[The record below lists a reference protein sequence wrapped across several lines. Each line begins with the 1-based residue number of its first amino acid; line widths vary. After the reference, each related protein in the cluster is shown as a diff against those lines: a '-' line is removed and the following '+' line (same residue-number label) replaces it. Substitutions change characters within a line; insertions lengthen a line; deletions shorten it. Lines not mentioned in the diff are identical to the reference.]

1 MLVDSQGSEPI
12 ECVRMNDVGQQ
23 HRVEV
28 VTELSALATV
38 EAGWRRI
45 AESRGNAFITPEWFF
60 AWYEHY
66 GEVVIPCVP
75 IVKSADGRRLQGL
88 LPLVAERRGHMRS
101 LRFAGSNV
109 GDYFHPVAHAGEDD
123 QVTEALAQALAARDE
138 WRLALFDNVDVAA
151 TWPATLV
158 ASSPTAL
165 RASRGPTSILPYADI
180 RGGSWDVYLAG
191 RSSNLR
197 SELGRK
203 LRRLQREHE
212 VRFRR
217 TLDPGELESDIR
229 TFFALH
235 DRRWAYRGGSSS
247 ASERV
252 RAFHKDFATQALAR
266 GWLRLW
272 FLEVDGEPAASWY
285 GWRIGLCYSYYLSG
299 FDPEWSQHSVGT
311 LLLAHTIQEA
321 IAEGAAEYDLLLG
334 DEAYKTRFATAQRV
348 VRTIALAP
356 SLHPVRLALTVD
368 LGLRR
373 AVRRLPPRG
382 RSTLRKLAGGAL
394 RALPTSR
401 VR

>member
-1 MLVDSQGSEPI
+1 
-12 ECVRMNDVGQQ
+12 MNDVGQQ

-28 VTELSALATV
+28 VTELSALAAV
-38 EAGWRRI
+38 EADWRRI

-66 GEVVIPCVP
+66 GEAVVPCVP
-75 IVKSADGRRLQGL
+75 MKKSADGRRLQGL
-88 LPLVAERRGHMRS
+88 LPLVAEQRGHMRS

-109 GDYFHPVAHAGEDD
+109 GDYFHPVAPTGEDD
-123 QVTEALAQALAARDE
+123 LVTEALAQALGACRDE
-138 WRLALFDNVDVAA
+138 WRLALFDNVDVAT

-165 RASRGPTSILPYADI
+165 HASRGPTSVLPYAEI
-180 RGGSWDVYLAG
+180 GGASWDDYLAG
-191 RSSNLR
+191 RSLGLR
-197 SELGRK
+197 NELRRK
-203 LRRLQREHE
+203 LRRLEQEHE

-217 TLDPGELESDIR
+217 TLDPGELENDMR
-229 TFFALH
+229 TLFALH
-235 DRRWAYRGGSSS
+235 DRRWVYRGGSSS

-252 RAFHKDFATQALAR
+252 RAFYKDFATQALAR

-272 FLEVDGEPAASWY
+272 FLEVDGEPAASSY
-285 GWRIGLCYSYYLSG
+285 CWRLGSRYSYYLSG

-311 LLLAHTIQEA
+311 LLLAHTIQDA

-348 VRTIALAP
+348 VRTIALTP
-356 SLHPVRLALTVD
+356 PLHPVRLALALD

-373 AVRRLPPRG
+373 AARRLPPRG
-382 RSTLRKLAGGAL
+382 RSALRKLAGGAL
-394 RALPTSR
+394 RVLPTSR

>member
-1 MLVDSQGSEPI
+1 
-12 ECVRMNDVGQQ
+12 MNDVSQQ
-23 HRVEV
+23 DKAYV

-38 EAGWRRI
+38 ETDWRRI

-60 AWYEHY
+60 TWFEHY
-66 GEVVIPCVP
+66 GEAVIPYVP
-75 IVKSADGRRLQGL
+75 IKKSVDGRQLQGL
-88 LPLVAERRGHMRS
+88 LPLVAERRGHTRS
-101 LRFAGSNV
+101 LRFAGANV

-123 QVTEALAQALAARDE
+123 HVTEAFAQILAARRDE
-138 WRLALFDNVDVAA
+138 WRLVIFDNVDVAA
-151 TWPATLV
+151 TWPAVLV
-158 ASSPTAL
+158 ASSPLAL
-165 RASRGPTSILPYADI
+165 HLSGGPTSVLPYAEI
-180 RGGSWDVYLAG
+180 GGGSWDDYLAG
-191 RSSNLR
+191 RSSSFR
-197 SELGRK
+197 GQLGRK

-229 TFFALH
+229 TFFTLH
-235 DRRWAYRGGSSS
+235 DRRWTHRGGSSS

-272 FLEVDGEPAASWY
+272 FLEIDGKTAASCY
-285 GWRIGLCYSYYLSG
+285 GWRIGSRHSYYLSG

-321 IAEGAAEYDLLLG
+321 IAEGVAEYDFLLG

-348 VRTIALAP
+348 VRTVALTP
-356 SLHPVRLALTVD
+356 PLHPVRLALTLD

-373 AVRRLPPRG
+373 AARRLPSSG
-382 RSTLRKLAGGAL
+382 RSAL
-394 RALPTSR
+394 RRLAAGPLRVLPTSR